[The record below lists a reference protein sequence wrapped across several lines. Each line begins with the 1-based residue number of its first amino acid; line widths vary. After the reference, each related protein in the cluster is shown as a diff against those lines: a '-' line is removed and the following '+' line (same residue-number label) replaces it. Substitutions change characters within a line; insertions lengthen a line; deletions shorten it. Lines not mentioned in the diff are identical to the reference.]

1 MNTSAT
7 PTSSRAPEPGDFS
20 PPYFAHVLAEYEL
33 LRADG
38 DVPAKIRQIV
48 DKKENDPPTPG
59 DLYLLEKYVIYKQ
72 PEPVVRARL
81 SGLRLSYRDI
91 VGTNAYAQYLESG
104 QASQTSSSL
113 ETVRADAGR
122 LLDALHWAY
131 AMVPACEQTR
141 TDILRKIVQEMFV
154 SVGIGLVVLLAAFFM
169 GQTMVAAIVLVMLM
183 GALGG
188 FLSVQQRIAKI
199 STDQDPILTMFQ
211 LQKGL
216 FAVRLAPLT
225 GALCALV
232 LLLIFQADLL
242 TGALFPDMKK
252 LLFRLGTLQTPTGV
266 FTGGDNAI
274 QFAKLLVWC
283 FIAGFAERFVPDTL
297 NKLVS
302 KQEQPEA
309 GRTEIARIPQ
319 PLEIG
324 KATEA
329 EKALEAAKA
338 AAAAAAR
345 ASTKQAGA
353 TGSTEHK
360 DAAAI
365 QTSSGA
371 SPVVAMPA
379 PTIAATTKDQPPP
392 PGDSPEKP
400 DGKPALEK
408 KIS

>member
-1 MNTSAT
+1 
-7 PTSSRAPEPGDFS
+7 
-20 PPYFAHVLAEYEL
+20 
-33 LRADG
+33 
-38 DVPAKIRQIV
+38 
-48 DKKENDPPTPG
+48 
-59 DLYLLEKYVIYKQ
+59 
-72 PEPVVRARL
+72 
-81 SGLRLSYRDI
+81 
-91 VGTNAYAQYLESG
+91 
-104 QASQTSSSL
+104 
-113 ETVRADAGR
+113 
-122 LLDALHWAY
+122 
-131 AMVPACEQTR
+131 
-141 TDILRKIVQEMFV
+141 
-154 SVGIGLVVLLAAFFM
+154 
-169 GQTMVAAIVLVMLM
+169 MVAAIVLVMLM

-252 LLFRLGTLQTPTGV
+252 LLFRLGTLQAPTGV

-309 GRTEIARIPQ
+309 GRTEITRISQ
-319 PLEIG
+319 VEIS

-329 EKALEAAKA
+329 EKALEATKA
-338 AAAAAAR
+338 AAAAAAG

-353 TGSTEHK
+353 TGPTHK
-360 DAAAI
+360 EAAAN

-371 SPVVAMPA
+371 SPVVAMPG
-379 PTIAATTKDQPPP
+379 PTIATTKDQPPP
-392 PGDSPEKP
+392 GGSLEKP